1 MCPCACLR
9 HACMR
14 THSRVPVPAHTRAG
28 DSVCLP
34 AAGLGAKVIGILG
47 FCFGGGAALRLASSG
62 RFAACGGIH
71 ASGMESPGG
80 EAFIAQAKCP
90 IMLLQAGGDTPLTP
104 VFEMVK
110 TLGPEIAGASVLRT
124 YWDQNHGWCGAMGD
138 RKGDA
143 RLKAAVE
150 CALRTTVA
158 FFSRALPSP

>member
-1 MCPCACLR
+1 MR

-14 THSRVPVPAHTRAG
+14 THSRVPVHAHTRAG
-28 DSVCLP
+28 NAVCLP
-34 AAGLGAKVIGILG
+34 AAGLGAKAIGILG

-90 IMLLQAGGDTPLTP
+90 IMLLQAGGDPPLTP

-110 TLGPEIAGASVLRT
+110 TLSPEIAGASVLRT
-124 YWDQNHGWCGAMGD
+124 YWEQNHGFCGAMGD
-138 RKGDA
+138 RRGDA

-158 FFSRALPSP
+158 FFSTALPSP